1 MAGTPSAAWFEKFRS
16 ATVEPV
22 VHCSVALSGTTMDF
36 HNYCHLGSLD
46 STVTGDPLLS
56 EIASVSTQTDPTVRS
71 TQMSELT
78 LIVLDD
84 NKIRS
89 LAATQEFYDSIV
101 TIRLGAPGLA
111 LSDFEVIFKGPITR
125 VHPTP
130 GNVLI
135 KVANLGSLINEKSS
149 KRTYYNK
156 HPFEVIKQM
165 LLDSG
170 VDSGDIHTASFTP
183 STYSAD
189 ISHYCFSTKYWL
201 TAGEEG
207 IRSDKHWDHEYHALT
222 YDSST
227 NLILNY
233 RDFVDEVL
241 TLTRTSMFLDTDGKV
256 KLKHFLASEAVVKH
270 FTTSEYTDFSQL
282 EEDIECYNIVN
293 IDMVSAHG
301 QGFTRKDNTSITNHG
316 EHPYDIESHY
326 LCPLSGRVAKQ
337 QPSGTPAVAD
347 QVLGF
352 AGVRNLVQGVSG
364 DESIS
369 SDRPA
374 YWLHR
379 AEIFKSTSPHT
390 YADWY
395 RGSSGTTYNRE
406 IDDDGNRLTDL
417 IHGPIQLIMNGMAT
431 RPFAGNQSAIVQSP
445 SHLWDVTV
453 LYDFSQYVL
462 DRFSNSAPQITFKTG
477 LEYVYLE
484 MGDFISIDSD
494 LFLSTELGLNSLD
507 SSVKFEI
514 TQKEIT
520 PLGGDAGIVFT
531 CAYATK
537 TSPPAVSIA
546 DQIGDMFDIMAPN
559 FIQSAADMG
568 FAQNSVLG
576 EGFGLGTGSGLN
588 GTVDLGA
595 GVSGAGFG
603 RQLPADTTFTAIANK
618 DNYVGFS
625 GATGEITV
633 TVVDNG
639 DPEPELRPNEI
650 RLGKAVAGATSI
662 SSVTDLRNFGWVS
675 VNQLDPLAVVP
686 GLLNLWNNS
695 FDIWPSTG
703 ETPPGWSYD
712 QGDIVVDFQRSDTA
726 RVGRYS
732 LKTLNTSTN
741 VRLNSRKFPVDPNKS
756 YDASVYLQTSAAFVL
771 RADVYWYKADGT
783 ASSVTTST
791 SINNSNLPSTGAWHQ
806 KNTIV
811 TPPSDA
817 AYGKFTLFRA
827 ASPGGLGYFDD
838 LKFREVP
845 ASFRTKTPAT
855 GAGTAVTKDTDTA
868 VVFGAEIHDYG
879 GNYNTTNGRFT
890 APENGVYEFTFT
902 IQATCTGGVPSM
914 VAGYLLKNG
923 SNIAVALGAH
933 QSASPYH
940 ASVTV
945 QSGPIELSEGDYIT
959 TAVRIGNRDATLVT
973 AVDDSYFAGRRVQ

>member
-1 MAGTPSAAWFEKFRS
+1 MAGTPAAAWLLKFRS
-16 ATVEPV
+16 ATIEPV
-22 VHCSVALSGTTMDF
+22 VHCSIALSGTTMDF
-36 HNYCHLGSLD
+36 HNWSCGGLD

-56 EIASVSTQTDPTVRS
+56 EIASITQQTDPIVRN

-78 LIVLDD
+78 LITLDD
-84 NKIRS
+84 GKIRG
-89 LAATQEFYDSIV
+89 LASSQKFFDSVV
-101 TIRLGAPGLA
+101 TIKLGAPGLA
-111 LSDFEVIFKGPITR
+111 LSDFEVIFKGPVVR
-125 VHPTP
+125 VHPSH
-130 GNVLI
+130 GRILI
-135 KVANLGSLINEKSS
+135 KIANLGSLINDKTS

-170 VDSGDIHTASFTP
+170 VDSGDIDTASFTP
-183 STYSAD
+183 SNYSAD
-189 ISHYCFSTKYWL
+189 ISHYCFSTKHWYP
-201 TAGEEG
+201 GETN
-207 IRSDKHWDHEYHALT
+207 IRPEAHWDYEYHAMT
-222 YDSST
+222 YDNST
-227 NLILNY
+227 NLVLNY
-233 RDFVDEVL
+233 RNFVDEVL

-270 FTTSEYTDFSQL
+270 FTVDEYSGFSQA
-282 EEDIECYNIVN
+282 EEDIALYNKINCEMVN
-293 IDMVSAHG
+293 GLG
-301 QGFTRKDNTSITNHG
+301 QVFTRKDNTSITNHG
-316 EHPYDIESHY
+316 ELPYDITSAF
-326 LCPLSGRVAKQ
+326 LCPMTGKVEKQ
-337 QPSGTPAVAD
+337 QPAGTPAISD

-369 SDRPA
+369 ADRPA

-379 AEIFKSTSPHT
+379 AEIFKGTSPFT

-395 RGSSGTTYNRE
+395 RGNSGITNNRE
-406 IDDDGNRLTDL
+406 IDDDGDRLTDF
-417 IHGPIQLIMNGMAT
+417 IQGPIKLIMNGMAT
-431 RPFAGNQSAIVQSP
+431 RPFAGNQAPIVESP
-445 SHLWDVTV
+445 SKLWDITT
-453 LYDFSQYVL
+453 LYDFSSYVL
-462 DRFSNSAPQITFKTG
+462 DRFSNSSPQITFKTS

-484 MGDFISIDSD
+484 IGDLISIDND
-494 LFLSTELGLNSLD
+494 LFLSTELDLDGLD

-520 PLGGDAGIVFT
+520 PIGGDAGVSFT
-531 CAYATK
+531 CCYATK
-537 TSPPAVSIA
+537 TSPPATSLVT
-546 DQIGDMFDIMAPN
+546 QIGDMFDTMMPN
-559 FIQSAADMG
+559 TLLSAMDIG

-576 EGFGLGTGSGLN
+576 EGLSIGTGSGLD
-588 GTVDLGA
+588 GTVGLGS
-595 GVSGAGFG
+595 GVSGAGWT
-603 RQLPADTTFTAIANK
+603 RQLPADTTYRVIASK
-618 DNYVGFS
+618 DNYIGLE
-625 GATGEITV
+625 GQTGQITV
-633 TVVDNG
+633 TAVPTG

-650 RLGKAVAGATSI
+650 RLGKAVAGASSI
-662 SSVTDLRNFGWVS
+662 SSVADLRQFGWVS

-695 FDIWPSTG
+695 FDIWPNPG
-703 ETPPGWSYD
+703 ATPPGWDYD
-712 QGDIVVDFQRSDTA
+712 QGDLQVDFERSDTA

-756 YDASVYLQTSAAFVL
+756 YDASAYLQTSATFVL

-783 ASSVTTST
+783 ASSVTTSS
-791 SINNSNLPSTGAWHQ
+791 SINNANLPSTGAWHQ

-817 AYGKFTLFRA
+817 AWGKFTLYRA

-855 GAGTAVTKDTDTA
+855 GAGTAITKDTDTA

-879 GNYNTTNGRFT
+879 GNYDTTNGRFT

-923 SNIAVALGAH
+923 SNIAVTLGAH

-973 AVDDSYFAGRRVQ
+973 AFDDSYFAGRRVQ